1 MRLKTDVPYV
11 LHDAYSYARDAK
23 NAKEFIQTL
32 ANTRRTPGYPPKQII
47 DVPRVGSVIKTRL
60 TSCNYEVVAVYGD
73 RMKVRKINTNSIVQL
88 RREEVTNIVRGR
100 LIPATSYDHDSK
112 WLERVYSEYL
122 LRIGYSLLTEYYNKV
137 QKQIKNKKTMEQKK
151 EMTRLQNFNNLLKLE
166 MPSLTNDKEPEPT
179 GLKGLWEALQRP
191 AIEIQN
197 EIGDAD
203 LDEVD
208 FDMD

>member
-1 MRLKTDVPYV
+1 MQLRGC
-11 LHDAYSYARDAK
+11 
-23 NAKEFIQTL
+23 
-32 ANTRRTPGYPPKQII
+32 RR
-47 DVPRVGSVIKTRL
+47 
-60 TSCNYEVVAVYGD
+60 YGD
-73 RMKVRKINTNSIVQL
+73 RMVVRKMHSNLTIQVG
-88 RREEVTNIVRGR
+88 RDEVTEIVRGK
-100 LIPATSYDHDSK
+100 LVPAIAYDKDSR
-112 WLERVYSEYL
+112 WLEKDYSDHL
-122 LRIGYSLLTEYYNKV
+122 LSIGYSPLTEYYNKV